1 MINIFH
7 IVSNKIWSGPEQY
20 AFDLMLKLKEEDKY
34 YVEMVC
40 GKSDAVLSRFRPLEI
55 PISILP
61 LKKIADF
68 DSPKR
73 FKRLLKRGQ
82 NIIHVHSF
90 ADAVTAILAK
100 HMSANG
106 KNVRIV
112 MSLHGVERPR
122 LNMVSKMVYREL
134 DCVVFASQKAYDSF
148 MPRIKN
154 FNEKKA
160 VIIRDS
166 VLKADDDQYEG
177 VPDLREKFNIAPHK
191 ALIMYQGRLCHEK
204 GVDTLIKAVSQL
216 NRDAFHLVVVGEGHH
231 KFMAQIKSFI
241 VANQLLGNV
250 SFVGYSPCVQALV
263 KQCDFGV
270 LPSVKPEA
278 LGLSNLEYMMHSK
291 AHITTNNGA
300 QLEYLSHEKNA
311 LLVNPENQ
319 FELADAI
326 QRLIDDR
333 ELRNR
338 IGAQALADYNQ
349 HLGYDAFYARMT
361 NLYDNLFNHH

>member
-20 AFDLMLKLKEEDKY
+20 AFDLMLKLKDEEKY

-90 ADAVTAILAK
+90 SDAVTAILAK
-100 HMSANG
+100 HMSSNG

-134 DCVVFASQKAYDSF
+134 DKVVFASQKAYDSF

-154 FNEKKA
+154 FDSSKA

-166 VLKADDDQYEG
+166 VLKAIEG
-177 VPDLREKFNIAPHK
+177 NHGSVPDLREKFNIAPEK
-191 ALIMYQGRLCHEK
+191 TLIMYQGRLCHEK

-216 NRDAFHLVVVGEGHH
+216 KRESFHLVLVGEGQH
-231 KFMAQIKSFI
+231 KFMSQIKGFV

-263 KQCDFGV
+263 EQCDFGV
-270 LPSVKPEA
+270 LPSIAPEA
-278 LGLSNLEYMMHSK
+278 LGLSNLEFMMHGK

-300 QLEYLSHEKNA
+300 QLEYLTHEKNA
-311 LLVNPENQ
+311 LLVKPENQ

-326 QRLIDDR
+326 QRLIDNK
-333 ELRNR
+333 ELRHN
-338 IGAQALADYNQ
+338 IGAQAADDYEQ

-361 NLYDNLFNHH
+361 TLYDSLF